1 MRKAL
6 FVSLGV
12 AAAFAGAVFVGA
24 AAATTGAPVFYDARY
39 PQAASTAP
47 EGYEAGEAGGIRS
60 QPGGTVDQADADGA
74 PLPTPATPP
83 PSTPPGT
90 APPTGEKATPAPTPT
105 PDPGGSV
112 PDDPSADGPVADG
125 RAPGGP
131 PRTPDADAAPPSAEE
146 REAWIRFQR
155 VVRTCM
161 ADAGHEYRYW
171 EWWSPGSDPSNR
183 FPAMPDDLTSEQF
196 TAWELALYGAT
207 ADGEPTRGED
217 AGCWGYALRVTDGSS

>member
-39 PQAASTAP
+39 PQAAPTAP
-47 EGYEAGEAGGIRS
+47 EEYEVGEAGGIRS
-60 QPGGTVDQADADGA
+60 QPGGTVRGTDADGD
-74 PLPTPATPP
+74 PLPPPATTP
-83 PSTPPGT
+83 PSMRPGT
-90 APPTGEKATPAPTPT
+90 APPTGERATPAPTPSPV
-105 PDPGGSV
+105 PDGAV
-112 PDDPSADGPVADG
+112 PDDPSADAPDMIG

-131 PRTPDADAAPPSAEE
+131 PRTPDADAPPPSAAE
-146 REAWIRFQR
+146 REAWRRFQQ

-171 EWWSPGSDPSNR
+171 EWWSTGSDPSNR
-183 FPAMPDDLTSEQF
+183 FPAMPDDLTPEQF
-196 TAWELALYGAT
+196 AAWELALYGTT
-207 ADGEPTRGED
+207 AGGETRGED
-217 AGCWGYALRVTDGSS
+217 AGCWGYALRVTGASR

>member
-39 PQAASTAP
+39 PQSVPAAP

-74 PLPTPATPP
+74 PLPTPERPA
-83 PSTPPGT
+83 PSTPPGA
-90 APPTGEKATPAPTPT
+90 APPSNEGATPAPTPSAD
-105 PDPGGSV
+105 PDGV
-112 PDDPSADGPVADG
+112 APDDPSADTPDAVG

-146 REAWIRFQR
+146 REAWRRFQQ

-161 ADAGHEYRYW
+161 AEAGHEYRYW
-171 EWWSPGSDPSNR
+171 EWWSAASDPSNR
-183 FPAMPDDLTSEQF
+183 FPAMPDDLTPEQF
-196 TAWELALYGAT
+196 AAWELALYGAT
-207 ADGEPTRGED
+207 ADGGETRGED
-217 AGCWGYALRVTDGSS
+217 AGCWGYALRITGASS